1 MTEVSCLRLIYHA
14 MSRTNP
20 YIIWTDSDRQGK
32 TCNHAIH
39 IIYMSVR
46 ESHSQGQEDYEVLF
60 GFFEWG
66 RGGGLVILRSVFTVQ
81 SVWQWERTRE
91 GGLQY
96 SLTWMFCCFHCDT
109 IRESA
114 TKERE
119 ICFFLWYESK
129 ISQAALPLIAT
140 CFYLFCVHT
149 KGSTTWE
156 RQNSHIQNWIE
167 HYEFLCKMIPGILL
181 V

>member
-1 MTEVSCLRLIYHA
+1 

-66 RGGGLVILRSVFTVQ
+66 RGGGSSNTQKCIHSPECVTVREDKGGRPTVQ
-81 SVWQWERTRE
+81 FDMDVLLLS
-91 GGLQY
+91 
-96 SLTWMFCCFHCDT
+96 
-109 IRESA
+109 
-114 TKERE
+114 
-119 ICFFLWYESK
+119 LWYHQGKCHQRERDLF
-129 ISQAALPLIAT
+129 LPLIWEQDLPSCT
-140 CFYLFCVHT
+140 PSYCYMLLSLLCPY
-149 KGSTTWE
+149 KGVNYMRKTEQSHPELNRALWVFV
-156 RQNSHIQNWIE
+156 QNDPRYS
-167 HYEFLCKMIPGILL
+167 LG
-181 V
+181 VA

>member
-1 MTEVSCLRLIYHA
+1 MQCPEQTPTLSGLTL
-14 MSRTNP
+14 
-20 YIIWTDSDRQGK
+20 TDRER
-32 TCNHAIH
+32 HAI
-39 IIYMSVR
+39 MPSTLSTCQWGSLTVR
-46 ESHSQGQEDYEVLF
+46 DRKTTKCYLAFLSEG
-60 GFFEWG
+60 G
-66 RGGGLVILRSVFTVQ
+66 GGGLVILRSVFTVQ